1 MELTSNGESSLT
13 MALVLQRHKLGTD
26 ALIGGRSFW
35 PALVLKAWRQY
46 GYDEMVRVQ
55 TKEFG

>member
-26 ALIGGRSFW
+26 TSVANLLGAGLWLGS
-35 PALVLKAWRQY
+35 LLLN
-46 GYDEMVRVQ
+46 
-55 TKEFG
+55 